1 MTGAMKKFL
10 HERGLTAVQVAE
22 RAGLPVPSDIWRMLS
37 GERKMHPA
45 FKETLC
51 RIYGMTEAEWK
62 EAAPCKR

>member
-1 MTGAMKKFL
+1 MKAAMKKFL
-10 HERGLTAVQVAE
+10 HERGLTALQVAE

-37 GERKMHPA
+37 GERKLHPA

-62 EAAPCKR
+62 EARP